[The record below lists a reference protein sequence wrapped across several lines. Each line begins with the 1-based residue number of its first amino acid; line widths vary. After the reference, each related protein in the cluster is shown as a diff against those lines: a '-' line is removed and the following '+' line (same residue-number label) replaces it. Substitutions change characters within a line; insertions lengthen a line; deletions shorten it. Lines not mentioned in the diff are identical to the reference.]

1 MTRGILIIGNES
13 PLSLAV
19 AAEAAKRVQVLGTAF
34 FPNRFE
40 GAKRDQS
47 RAAPPA
53 AGSALVPLEWNPSSP
68 ISARAL
74 LASAKNR
81 LGRVDEAIL
90 ICSPFPLRK
99 DAEDMEPEETDTLLD
114 DHVKGWFFLVR
125 EIAKHFRSQES
136 GTLALI
142 LSESGQGGG
151 KDEAVDLFGPCIAA
165 SFRALAQGLLSAS
178 FNKPYRTLGFS
189 SSEVGENEAFASFV
203 LKTMEEGGK
212 RNDGKWHKYG
222 KLGLFGR

>member
-1 MTRGILIIGNES
+1 MIIGNES

-34 FPNRFE
+34 YPNRVE
-40 GAKRDQS
+40 GSKRDQS

-53 AGSALVPLEWNPSSP
+53 AGSALIPLDWNPSSP

-74 LASAKNR
+74 LAGAANR
-81 LGRVDEAIL
+81 LERIDEAIL
-90 ICSPFPLRK
+90 VCSPFPLRK
-99 DAEDMEPEETDTLLD
+99 EAEELDLEETESLLD
-114 DHVKGWFFLVR
+114 DHIKGWFFLVR
-125 EIAKHFRSQES
+125 EIAKHFRSQGS
-136 GTLALI
+136 GTLALV
-142 LSESGQGGG
+142 LSESGQGSG
-151 KDEAVDLFGPCIAA
+151 KDEAVDLLGPCIAA
-165 SFRALAQGLLSAS
+165 SFRALAQGLLAAS

-189 SSEVGENEAFASFV
+189 CSEAGENEAFAFFV
-203 LKTMEEGGK
+203 LKTMEEANK